1 VLRNPRV
8 NGLPV
13 ANFVIF
19 RRIFTQASLTSDKFM
34 PMCRRTGV

>member
-1 VLRNPRV
+1 VLRNPRL
-8 NGLPV
+8 NGLPA

-19 RRIFTQASLTSDKFM
+19 RRIFTQTSNKFM